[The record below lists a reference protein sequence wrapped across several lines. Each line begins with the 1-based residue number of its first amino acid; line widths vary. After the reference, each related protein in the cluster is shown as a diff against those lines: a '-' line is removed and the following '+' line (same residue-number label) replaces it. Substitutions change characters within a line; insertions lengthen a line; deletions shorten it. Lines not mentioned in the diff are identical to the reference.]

1 MKREPRFRLGCEKEL
16 SSHVSYAGAFEIQS
30 RGDTNNTPCSSCA
43 RNSGPFSNGC
53 VSFEKR
59 NDGKALFNGV
69 CGNCFWGGQGRRC
82 TYRTG
87 GASVRTRKNVAIF
100 VDRNRS
106 NLHLGGDN
114 NLASVDGI
122 RDALAEIDGV
132 RSALVARG
140 KSIEAGK
147 SVPDLGVEE
156 VFNGFEED
164 DDDDEESW
172 GGFEDEEMDG

>member
-1 MKREPRFRLGCEKEL
+1 
-16 SSHVSYAGAFEIQS
+16 
-30 RGDTNNTPCSSCA
+30 
-43 RNSGPFSNGC
+43 
-53 VSFEKR
+53 
-59 NDGKALFNGV
+59 
-69 CGNCFWGGQGRRC
+69 
-82 TYRTG
+82 
-87 GASVRTRKNVAIF
+87 VAIF